1 MKKFI
6 ATVALGAFVFPS
18 TFVTSSFAA
27 EKNATEIEKAPAAT
41 AEATAETT
49 ATSAAAAGITGM
61 AVVGI
66 VAATAIIAA
75 TVIASETGDNPPAA
89 HGHGHGL

>member
-6 ATVALGAFVFPS
+6 ATIALGAFVFTS
-18 TFVTSSFAA
+18 TFVTSGFAA
-27 EKNATEIEKAPAAT
+27 EKAVDIEKAPAAT